1 MVSRRRTGGD
11 VSADAESSVY
21 ALLSD
26 GTTIEIRPARPDD
39 FDAVRDMHTKMSP
52 DNLYLRFFGVS
63 PIAAEREAR
72 RLCRE
77 PAPDHVALL
86 ALLDGELIGCGSYEV
101 AGDDSRSAEF
111 AMAVADDMHNR
122 GVGTLLLEHL
132 ISMARGQRLHAF
144 TAETLVENALM
155 LRVFA
160 DAGLQAHRALADGVY
175 DLTFPLPASEADIT
189 LGSYR
194 DAVAERERSADVA
207 SLRHVLAPASVAVIG
222 ASRQPGSVGRAILRN
237 IVTGGFSG
245 PVYAVNPAVTELDGV
260 PCVPSAAALPEDV
273 DLAVIATPAAAVV
286 GIAEEC
292 GQRGVKALVVIAA
305 GLSGAGRTELLGI
318 CRRHGMR
325 MVGPASF
332 GVADTSAGLDAT
344 FAARHPRPGCAGLA
358 LQSTGGAGFALVEH
372 LSRTGVGISS
382 LVSLGDKDDV
392 GGEDML
398 LWWESDPA
406 TKLALLYL
414 ESIANPPK
422 FARTARRV
430 GRSVPVLTMIAGRST
445 TGMRLVGARAA
456 AATPLLTRRAL
467 FEQAGVIGTA
477 NLGELLDTA
486 VLLASQPAP
495 AGPRVG
501 VVSNT
506 RGAAVLATDACD
518 DAGLRV
524 ARLAGDTQ
532 QALRDLLPRNATVA
546 GPVDTTLLV
555 GPGIFGQCLE
565 LVGADPGVDA
575 VLALMTTSA
584 GSDPVPEVAA
594 ARLPVPIAAAVL
606 DQVEVVRLLRGPDED
621 SPAVPAYAYS
631 ESAVHAL
638 GRAARYGMWRA
649 IPPGNVPDL
658 DGLRQDRARDLVA
671 EFLAGRLAGG
681 WLSLDQ
687 TVELLGCYG
696 VPLAESI
703 GVVTEDAAV
712 AAAKRF
718 GGPVALRADVPGLVR
733 ARGAGALLIDLHD
746 ADEVRRGFRS
756 LRESFGRRLAG
767 VIVKPI
773 VTGGVE
779 VMISVLQEEVVGSL
793 VLFGAGGAAAD
804 ALADRAARL
813 APLTDSDADELIR
826 SIRAAPLLLGRPGAP
841 GVDLTALR
849 DLLLR
854 ISQLADDLPQ
864 IAELELSPVFA
875 RPDGVQA
882 VDARI
887 RLQAA
892 EPADAHLRRLH

>member
-1 MVSRRRTGGD
+1 
-11 VSADAESSVY
+11 
-21 ALLSD
+21 
-26 GTTIEIRPARPDD
+26 
-39 FDAVRDMHTKMSP
+39 
-52 DNLYLRFFGVS
+52 
-63 PIAAEREAR
+63 
-72 RLCRE
+72 
-77 PAPDHVALL
+77 
-86 ALLDGELIGCGSYEV
+86 
-101 AGDDSRSAEF
+101 
-111 AMAVADDMHNR
+111 
-122 GVGTLLLEHL
+122 
-132 ISMARGQRLHAF
+132 
-144 TAETLVENALM
+144 
-155 LRVFA
+155 
-160 DAGLQAHRALADGVY
+160 
-175 DLTFPLPASEADIT
+175 
-189 LGSYR
+189 
-194 DAVAERERSADVA
+194 
-207 SLRHVLAPASVAVIG
+207 
-222 ASRQPGSVGRAILRN
+222 
-237 IVTGGFSG
+237 
-245 PVYAVNPAVTELDGV
+245 
-260 PCVPSAAALPEDV
+260 
-273 DLAVIATPAAAVV
+273 
-286 GIAEEC
+286 
-292 GQRGVKALVVIAA
+292 
-305 GLSGAGRTELLGI
+305 
-318 CRRHGMR
+318 
-325 MVGPASF
+325 
-332 GVADTSAGLDAT
+332 
-344 FAARHPRPGCAGLA
+344 
-358 LQSTGGAGFALVEH
+358 
-372 LSRTGVGISS
+372 
-382 LVSLGDKDDV
+382 
-392 GGEDML
+392 ML

-414 ESIANPPK
+414 ESIANPAK
-422 FARTARRV
+422 FARIARRV
-430 GRSVPVLTMIAGRST
+430 GRGVPVLTMIAGRST
-445 TGMRLVGARAA
+445 TGLRLAGARAA

-467 FEQAGVIGTA
+467 FEQAGVIATA

-495 AGPRVG
+495 AGPRVA

-506 RGAAVLATDACD
+506 RGAAVLAADACD

-532 QALRDLLPRNATVA
+532 QALRDLLPRDATVA

-555 GPGIFGQCLE
+555 GPGLFGQCLE

-575 VLALMTTSA
+575 VLALTTTSA

-621 SPAVPAYAYS
+621 SAAVPAYAYS
-631 ESAVHAL
+631 ESAAHAL

-671 EFLAGRLAGG
+671 EFLAGRPADG

-687 TVELLGCYG
+687 TVELLGSYG
-696 VPLAESI
+696 VPLTESI
-703 GVVTEDAAV
+703 GVITEDAAV

-733 ARGAGALLIDLHD
+733 ARGAGALLIDLHG
-746 ADEVRRGFRS
+746 ADEVRHGFLS

-779 VMISVLQEEVVGSL
+779 VMISVLQEEVVGPL

-854 ISQLADDLPQ
+854 ISQMADDLPQ